1 VTARPEPN
9 VDVLAEPI
17 AHASDDFYENDEGW
31 WEPRCC
37 CGWYFGA
44 VVPSAEDACDAL
56 MDHVYEAALA
66 RANTAQAE
74 LLQDAMDELRR
85 YSGDTNRAL
94 LARFA
99 ALNIKAEA

>member
-1 VTARPEPN
+1 MTGRPEPN
-9 VDVLAEPI
+9 VDAL
-17 AHASDDFYENDEGW
+17 AHASTDFYENDEGW

-56 MDHVYEAALA
+56 MDHVYDVA
-66 RANTAQAE
+66 
-74 LLQDAMDELRR
+74 
-85 YSGDTNRAL
+85 

-99 ALNIKAEA
+99 ALTGTDT